1 MRPRATSQRSTLRAL
16 DALAAGW
23 GGLAARRLRSA
34 LSVTGIAIAVASLVC
49 VTGLAASAQSALL
62 DELGQE
68 GNLLTV
74 AAGQT
79 FSGNATELPLTAETM
94 VRAIAPVEAVTA
106 VGTVAGVTVR
116 RSAVIPE
123 LQTSGISVLAAEPTL
138 LRVMGTHPVLGRY
151 LDRVAEA
158 YPEVVLGFGAARN
171 LGIDRVDPAT
181 TVLIDGRLWPV
192 AGVLA
197 ASAVAPEIDDAAL
210 ISFPIAERL
219 LGFDGAATRIYVR
232 SDPDQVAAV
241 AAVLPFT
248 VSPQQPEA
256 IEVRHPSDLLIAR
269 ITARNAFVDLFLA
282 LAGVALLVGGISI
295 ANVMIVSVIER
306 RSEIGLRRALGARAR
321 HIAAQFLTEA
331 LLLAAAGGLAGA
343 LLGAAATA
351 VIASTQGE
359 TVVIPP
365 AALAVALTA
374 SVLTGAIAGVYP
386 AIRASRLSPSEA
398 LRAPE

>member
-1 MRPRATSQRSTLRAL
+1 MR
-16 DALAAGW
+16 DAVAAGW

-62 DELGQE
+62 EQLGRE

-79 FSGNATELPLTAETM
+79 FSGDATELPRTAETM
-94 VRAIAPVEAVTA
+94 VRAIPPVETVTA
-106 VGTVAGVTVR
+106 VGTVPGVTVR
-116 RSAVIPE
+116 RSAAIPA
-123 LQTSGISVLAAEPTL
+123 LQTGGISVLAAEPTL
-138 LRVMGTHPVLGRY
+138 LQVMGTRPLLGRY
-151 LDRVAEA
+151 LDRVAA
-158 YPEVVLGFGAARN
+158 TYPEVVLGSSAARN
-171 LGIDRVDPAT
+171 LGIDRIDPST

-197 ASAVAPEIDDAAL
+197 ASTVAPEIDDAAL
-210 ISFPIAERL
+210 VSVPIAERI
-219 LGFDGAATRIYVR
+219 LGFDGAPTRIYLR
-232 SDPDQVAAV
+232 ADPDQVPAV
-241 AAVLPFT
+241 AGVLPFT
-248 VSPQQPEA
+248 VSPRQPEA
-256 IEVRHPSDLLIAR
+256 IEVRQPSDILTAR
-269 ITARNAFVDLFLA
+269 IAARNAFVGLFLA

-306 RSEIGLRRALGARAR
+306 RSEIGLRRALGARGR
-321 HIAAQFLTEA
+321 HIAGQFLTEA

-351 VIASTQGE
+351 LLASAQGE

-365 AALAVALTA
+365 DALAGALAA
-374 SVLTGAIAGVYP
+374 SLLTGAIAGVYP

>member
-1 MRPRATSQRSTLRAL
+1 MRPRGAQSRSTLRPI

-49 VTGLAASAQSALL
+49 VTGLAASAQAALL
-62 DELGQE
+62 DQLGLE

-79 FSGNATELPLTAETM
+79 FSGDPTELPRTAETM
-94 VRAIAPVEAVTA
+94 VRAIAPVESVTA
-106 VGTVAGVTVR
+106 IGTVPGATVR
-116 RSAVIPE
+116 RSAAIPA
-123 LQTSGISVLAAEPTL
+123 LQTSGVSVLAAEPTL
-138 LRVMGTHPVLGRY
+138 LRVMGTRPVLGRY
-151 LDRVAEA
+151 LDRVAA
-158 YPEVVLGFGAARN
+158 TYPEVVLGFSAARN
-171 LGIDRVDPAT
+171 LGIDRVDPET
-181 TVLIDGRLWPV
+181 TVLIGGRLWPV

-197 ASAVAPEIDDAAL
+197 ASTVAPEIDDAAL
-210 ISFPIAERL
+210 VSFPIAERI
-219 LGFDGAATRIYVR
+219 LGFDGAATRIYLR
-232 SDPDQVAAV
+232 SDPDQVSAV
-241 AAVLPFT
+241 ASVLPFT

-269 ITARNAFVDLFLA
+269 IAARNAFVDLFLA

-306 RSEIGLRRALGARAR
+306 RAEIGLRRALGARGR

-331 LLLAAAGGLAGA
+331 LLLATAGGVAGA
-343 LLGAAATA
+343 LLGGAVTA
-351 VIASTQGE
+351 VLASIQGE
-359 TVVIPP
+359 AVVIPP
-365 AALAVALTA
+365 SAPAVALVA

-386 AIRASRLSPSEA
+386 AIRASRLSPAEA